1 MCNKKLLLDEIV
13 YIGLLGLFLLESIKD
28 NNTFRGSV
36 LGGYIMDPTPNKKTS
51 YDKNATTVRD
61 LSSLMNPAKS

>member
-13 YIGLLGLFLLESIKD
+13 YIGLLGLFLLELIKD

-36 LGGYIMDPTPNKKTS
+36 LGGYIMDPTPNKKP
-51 YDKNATTVRD
+51 
-61 LSSLMNPAKS
+61 LMIKMPLP

>member
-1 MCNKKLLLDEIV
+1 VCNKKLLLDEIV

-36 LGGYIMDPTPNKKTS
+36 LGGYIMDPTPNKKP
-51 YDKNATTVRD
+51 
-61 LSSLMNPAKS
+61 LMIKMPLP